1 MLGMKVKN
9 IIIINELIVFEPDKN
24 RLTSLKD
31 YPERNISLH
40 APVSACLLLLLQHN
54 HQPVTQKYLFSEV
67 WEKNGAIVST
77 NAIYQSIALIRKAL
91 RGVGLDE
98 EIIFTLPK
106 IGFKAE
112 AHVVIIPFD
121 EFMAARTAR
130 QVAAPAE
137 TPPPPTAAKKNILK
151 SNFLQRYILIPLLGS
166 MFLLFFILYS
176 HQHENSFYANYIDI
190 GKLHGCQVYSSWSG
204 KEKSTQVFNQFY
216 VKQNLTCPP
225 AKTVYMT
232 LNNSQS
238 GTSILVCREK
248 INSPLAK
255 CKSLFF
261 MEKYDD

>member
-9 IIIINELIVFEPDKN
+9 VIIINKLIVFEPDKN

-112 AHVVIIPFD
+112 AHVVTIPFD
-121 EFMAARTAR
+121 EFMTARTAR
-130 QVAAPAE
+130 QVAVPVELSPPA
-137 TPPPPTAAKKNILK
+137 TAAKKMYSRVI
-151 SNFLQRYILIPLLGS
+151 
-166 MFLLFFILYS
+166 FFSELYS
-176 HQHENSFYANYIDI
+176 YHFLVAYFYYFSF
-190 GKLHGCQVYSSWSG
+190 
-204 KEKSTQVFNQFY
+204 STHISM
-216 VKQNLTCPP
+216 
-225 AKTVYMT
+225 KT
-232 LNNSQS
+232 
-238 GTSILVCREK
+238 
-248 INSPLAK
+248 
-255 CKSLFF
+255 LF
-261 MEKYDD
+261 MLIT